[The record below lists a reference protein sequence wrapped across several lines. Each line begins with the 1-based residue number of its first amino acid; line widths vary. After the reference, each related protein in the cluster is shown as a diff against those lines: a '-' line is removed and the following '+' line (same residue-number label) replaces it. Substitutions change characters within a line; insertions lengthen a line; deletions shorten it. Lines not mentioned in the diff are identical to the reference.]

1 MAALGHCDSPTMAQR
16 RERSTGS
23 PSGASPGRGR
33 WCGDPVMVVKK
44 WQWRHSV
51 RAMLGRGEKTRR
63 MGRGAVEDG
72 KAVEEE
78 LGGGGTQPQRREER
92 RGAEESGDECSEG
105 RVRASTG
112 GRWRRRGLNG
122 RRQCR
127 AFKTLV
133 TRTEGG
139 GGDLRPS

>member
-1 MAALGHCDSPTMAQR
+1 
-16 RERSTGS
+16 
-23 PSGASPGRGR
+23 
-33 WCGDPVMVVKK
+33 MVVKK

-92 RGAEESGDECSEG
+92 SGGERGW
-105 RVRASTG
+105 V
-112 GRWRRRGLNG
+112 
-122 RRQCR
+122 
-127 AFKTLV
+127 
-133 TRTEGG
+133 
-139 GGDLRPS
+139 